1 MASETANDLTE
12 ALRKCRP
19 ALLWVLGFSLFVNA
33 LMLVPA
39 LYMLQVYDRV
49 ITTGSRE
56 TLLLLTLVAL
66 FLMAVM
72 GLLDV
77 VRARLL
83 VRIGNFLD
91 ARLGARLHQSVFA
104 QRLSGEGRSSVQP
117 LDDLRTLRQFI
128 AGNGLFAFFDA
139 PWVPLYLALLFLFD
153 PWLGAFASLAGLVLL
168 GLALANEQATRG
180 LLREAGERYR
190 EARGQVA
197 DNLNGA
203 EVAQSLGM
211 LPALRQRWLARHRA
225 ALAMQSRSSDRASG
239 LTQLA
244 RTLRLASQ
252 SLILGLGALL
262 VLEGRITPGVM
273 IAASIILARALAP
286 IDGMIGG
293 WRGFVGAR
301 DAYRRLA
308 SLFREMPA
316 ERQRLALPAP
326 LGDVAVES
334 ITVLAPGS
342 DRAILDDV
350 SFRIDPGEHVGVVG
364 PSAAGKSTLARLL
377 VGAQPPGRGAVRLDG
392 ASIEHWDR
400 AALGPFLGYLP
411 QEIELFDGTVGEN
424 IARFGELCAH
434 RVVEAARKA
443 GVHEMILR
451 LPEGYDTRLGQ
462 AGGVLSRGQRQRL
475 ALARALYGEPVLVV
489 LDEPNANLDDAGER
503 ALSAALEQLK
513 RDGVTLIVITHRR
526 SVLESVDT
534 LLLLDE
540 GRLRLR
546 GPRDEV
552 LARLGTTAR
561 KRETSP
567 GDQNQNQGQASARRR
582 VGQEDRV

>member
-1 MASETANDLTE
+1 MASESANDLTA
-12 ALRKCRP
+12 ALHKCRP

-66 FLMAVM
+66 FLMTVM
-72 GLLDV
+72 GFLDI
-77 VRARLL
+77 VRARLM
-83 VRIGNFLD
+83 VRIGNALD
-91 ARLGARLHQSVFA
+91 ARLSTRLHQAVLA
-104 QRLSGEGRSSVQP
+104 QRLSGEGRASVQP

-128 AGNGLFAFFDA
+128 SGNGLFAFFDA
-139 PWVPLYLALLFLFD
+139 PWVPLYLLLLYLFD
-153 PWLGAFASLAGLVLL
+153 PWLGLFASLAGLILL
-168 GLALANEQATRG
+168 GLAVANEKATGG
-180 LLREAGERYR
+180 LLREASKRYR

-197 DNLNGA
+197 DHLGGA
-203 EVAQSLGM
+203 EVARSLGM
-211 LPALRQRWLARHRA
+211 LPALRQRWLASHRG
-225 ALAMQSRSSDRASG
+225 ALVMQSRSSDRAST
-239 LTQLA
+239 LTQVA

-293 WRGFVGAR
+293 WRGFVSAR

-308 SLFREMPA
+308 ALFGEIPD

-326 LGDVAVES
+326 QGDVAVES
-334 ITVLAPGS
+334 ITVLAPGT
-342 DRAILDDV
+342 DRLVLDDIA
-350 SFRIDPGEHVGVVG
+350 FRIAPGEHVGIVG
-364 PSAAGKSTLARLL
+364 PSAAGKSTLTRLL
-377 VGAQPPGRGAVRLDG
+377 AGVQPPERGTVRLDG
-392 ASIEHWDR
+392 ASFEQWDR
-400 AALGPFLGYLP
+400 AALGPSLGYLP

-424 IARFGELCAH
+424 IARFGEPCAN

-443 GVHEMILR
+443 GVHDMILR

-462 AGGVLSRGQRQRL
+462 AGAALSRGQRQRL
-475 ALARALYGEPVLVV
+475 ALARALYGDPALVV

-513 RDGVTLIVITHRR
+513 RDGVTLVVISHRR

-534 LLLLDE
+534 LLVLDE

-546 GPRDEV
+546 GPRREV
-552 LARLGTTAR
+552 LARLGTAAR
-561 KRETSP
+561 QGEASAR
-567 GDQNQNQGQASARRR
+567 DQGQASARRPA
-582 VGQEDRV
+582 VPKEGV